1 MFTERLIILDTDP
14 VARLEVRQTYNTSN
28 SIIIIIL
35 DTDPVARLEVRQTYN
50 TSNIIII
57 IIITIMLSA

>member
-28 SIIIIIL
+28 VIIIL

-57 IIITIMLSA
+57 LDRPSSQA